1 MAKPVCPGATV
12 TWWRRLAVYL
22 TVAFFSFSWGMS
34 HAADR
39 LLAFGYVVWWAGD
52 SWKQQPLSTLDRLM
66 FGDFAVG
73 ADGQVANR
81 HGWPGQW
88 AELRAEVRR
97 LGVPLDVSY
106 SILEPA
112 VFNAVFGSAEN
123 QRRLM
128 NDMLATVRDSSI
140 SGLHLDVEIV
150 APVAPQARANYH
162 AFVRQ
167 LVQAVRQMPT
177 RKLVSAFLTFGADQY
192 LYDGPT
198 AQLFDHAILQGY
210 DAHWKDGLNAG
221 PVAPLTGPDLITW
234 ESMRAMALRLGLQN
248 HRVILSFPMYG
259 YEWEVEPCLPRGKR
273 VAEGSITTFAAAPP
287 SVPQVKADVIRRVSQ
302 GGAIHD
308 PATGS
313 AYYIT
318 AGGAARCTVGWFE
331 DWWTLERKSQWLVN
345 EKLGGLAFFPLG
357 YDQGE
362 LVEFFSR
369 RWRPRPPQKP

>member
-1 MAKPVCPGATV
+1 
-12 TWWRRLAVYL
+12 
-22 TVAFFSFSWGMS
+22 MS

-128 NDMLATVRDSSI
+128 NDMLATVRDTSI

-273 VAEGSITTFAAAPP
+273 VAEGSITTFAAA
-287 SVPQVKADVIRRVSQ
+287 SSR
-302 GGAIHD
+302 
-308 PATGS
+308 S
-313 AYYIT
+313 A
-318 AGGAARCTVGWFE
+318 
-331 DWWTLERKSQWLVN
+331 S
-345 EKLGGLAFFPLG
+345 
-357 YDQGE
+357 
-362 LVEFFSR
+362 FSR
-369 RWRPRPPQKP
+369 LTISEIR